1 VTLSFAFAV
10 IPAASCQIAIRGI
23 SRTSNSARSVRFAKA
38 ICVLN
43 IDDSVGSVTSS
54 TVFPAIHMVNDDLS
68 FLVLFTIL
76 VIYDFLFALESADSV
91 HTHDIIPILSRGT
104 VVSVVRTFVDV
115 LE

>member
-1 VTLSFAFAV
+1 VTLSFAFTV
-10 IPAASCQIAIRGI
+10 IPAASCQIAIRGVTRI
-23 SRTSNSARSVRFAKA
+23 SNSARRAWFAKA

-54 TVFPAIHMVNDDLS
+54 AVFPAINMVDDDFS
-68 FLVLFTIL
+68 FLILFTIL
-76 VIYDFLFALESADSV
+76 VINNFLFALESADSV
-91 HTHDIIPILSRGT
+91 HAHDIIPILSRGT